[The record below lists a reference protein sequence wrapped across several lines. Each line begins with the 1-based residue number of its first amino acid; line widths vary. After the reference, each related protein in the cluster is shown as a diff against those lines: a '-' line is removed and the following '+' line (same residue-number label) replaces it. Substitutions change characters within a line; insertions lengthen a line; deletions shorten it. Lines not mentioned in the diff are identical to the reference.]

1 MAFTDEE
8 IAYIRSQ
15 PLARVATA
23 APDGQPD
30 VVPVTFEFD
39 GSYFYIGGFDPNRT
53 RRTKNIEAGNDK
65 VALVIDD
72 LASVRPWSPRYLRV
86 YGTTELVERPGQP
99 EPARIMKITPTI
111 SWSLNLSGEWSP
123 GGSGPLTPH
132 RTVHTSSRA

>member
-39 GSYFYIGGFDPNRT
+39 GFYFY
-53 RRTKNIEAGNDK
+53 
-65 VALVIDD
+65 
-72 LASVRPWSPRYLRV
+72 
-86 YGTTELVERPGQP
+86 
-99 EPARIMKITPTI
+99 
-111 SWSLNLSGEWSP
+111 
-123 GGSGPLTPH
+123 
-132 RTVHTSSRA
+132 